1 MISDTEIPLSKILRP
16 TMEEFANFDD
26 FVENLDHDK
35 LFQNYGLV
43 KVIPPKNWKARKT
56 NVVNEFENLSV
67 NAPIEQNVQGKSG
80 IYELLLIQKKSMKLN
95 EYRKKVECF
104 DSLTNNK
111 QIEEVEEMFW
121 KNIAFSPPL
130 YGADMMGTLFDPGVT
145 WNLNELPG
153 VLREGLKNPI
163 SGVNNP
169 YLYVGSWKTM
179 FGWHKEDLD
188 LYSINY
194 LHYGKPKFWY
204 CLPASEGK
212 KIENFARTHFPEGF
226 GKCKEFLR
234 HKTIMIHPYI
244 LKQKIPDLK
253 IHKMVQNP
261 GEFILTIGGAYHAGF
276 NWGFNIAEAVNFA
289 TTKWLEIFPNVSS
302 CHCITDSVKMDKVD
316 FYANMLQSPIYGKLA
331 AVKKV
336 CHENGVTKSKLN
348 AMKIEQEEVESTET
362 ADSRDA
368 QPMRKPRSRTREK
381 DKMEVI
387 LSGDAKIFDK
397 NKRPYTTKRGRT
409 INNKSIDRNDEIEDE
424 ERTRLRISNR
434 SKKIKKLGEEFE
446 TVDWKKMRRT
456 RSGKPL
462 SPIKKGNLKNKGSEK
477 KKVQTS

>member
-1 MISDTEIPLSKILRP
+1 
-16 TMEEFANFDD
+16 
-26 FVENLDHDK
+26 
-35 LFQNYGLV
+35 
-43 KVIPPKNWKARKT
+43 
-56 NVVNEFENLSV
+56 
-67 NAPIEQNVQGKSG
+67 
-80 IYELLLIQKKSMKLN
+80 
-95 EYRKKVECF
+95 
-104 DSLTNNK
+104 
-111 QIEEVEEMFW
+111 
-121 KNIAFSPPL
+121 
-130 YGADMMGTLFDPGVT
+130 MMGTLFDSSIP

-194 LHYGKPKFWY
+194 LHHGKPKFWY

-212 KIENFARTHFPEGF
+212 KIEDFARTHFPEGF
-226 GKCKEFLR
+226 NKCKEFLR

-289 TTKWLEIFPNVSS
+289 TTKWLEIFPRVSS
-302 CHCITDSVKMDKVD
+302 CTCITDSVKMDKVD
-316 FYANMLQSPIYGKLA
+316 FFANMLMSPIYGRLSS
-331 AVKKV
+331 VKKV

-348 AMKIEQEEVESTET
+348 AMRVEQEEVDSTET

-368 QPMRKPRSRTREK
+368 QPQRKTRQRLNDK
-381 DKMEVI
+381 DKMDVI
-387 LSGDAKIFDK
+387 LNGDKKIFDK
-397 NKRPYTTKRGRT
+397 SKKTYTTKRGRT
-409 INNKSIDRNDEIEDE
+409 INNKSRDKSEELEEE
-424 ERTRLRISNR
+424 ERTRPRISNR

-446 TVDWKKMRRT
+446 TTDWKKMRKT
-456 RSGKPL
+456 RSGRAL
-462 SPIKKGNLKNKGSEK
+462 SPIKKGSQRNKDSGRK
-477 KKVQTS
+477 KSQMR